1 MNETQSKQVAMHQ
14 DFFDRCRFAI
24 DHGFY
29 MEAILM
35 EYAAMEARL
44 EVMLGVVNLPCSKQ
58 LEAGLRSSINISHR
72 IRCTKWMVQNSPLF
86 EATKLDKQFFDA
98 LNEWIKERNR
108 YVHGLYKNEELYE
121 MRKED
126 ACVLAKE
133 GLEHCRLLY
142 NETRRLRRELKKN
155 PQFLDNAITCH
166 SKQCKL
172 RKETL

>member
-24 DHGFY
+24 DNGFY

-35 EYAAMEARL
+35 EYAAIEARL
-44 EVMLGVVNLPCSKQ
+44 EVMLGVVNLPCSKK

-86 EATKLDKQFFDA
+86 EATKLDKQFFDSI
-98 LNEWIKERNR
+98 NEWIKERNR
-108 YVHGLYKNEELYE
+108 YVHGLYKNEGLYE

-172 RKETL
+172 WKETL